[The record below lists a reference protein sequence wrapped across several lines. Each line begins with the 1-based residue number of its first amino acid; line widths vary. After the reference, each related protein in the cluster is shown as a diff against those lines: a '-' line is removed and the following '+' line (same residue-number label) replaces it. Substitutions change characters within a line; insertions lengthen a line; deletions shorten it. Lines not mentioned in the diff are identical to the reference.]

1 MNDDCKYRYD
11 TTNGQAAGIAHKY
24 LGGKSIVPKETDQ
37 CADEGADKDYQSSL
51 PGMYMILRY
60 PAYSMWLDTYAN
72 MPKVRPMIAEFPAAI
87 PSIPS
92 FRLAPLDTAVTTKM
106 VTNTKIIQPT
116 AWALSPRKPTKSA

>member
-51 PGMYMILRY
+51 PVTGYHDIKVSCIFDVAGY
-60 PAYSMWLDTYAN
+60 VCQYA
-72 MPKVRPMIAEFPAAI
+72 
-87 PSIPS
+87 
-92 FRLAPLDTAVTTKM
+92 
-106 VTNTKIIQPT
+106 
-116 AWALSPRKPTKSA
+116 